1 MKKTLLFLSLSV
13 LILAT
18 LPVQS
23 QEVTKVGTTAAGFL
37 SIDVGARAIGMGS
50 AFVAVADDPTAMFW
64 NPAGIAR
71 LERTQALF
79 SHTRW
84 IADVSFDYAALTLP
98 LGNLGTVGLNATFL
112 TMDEMERTTVFE
124 PNGTGEMFDA
134 GSYAFGLA
142 YGRMLTDRF
151 SIGFNVKYI
160 SEKIYHSSASGAAF
174 DVGTMFDT
182 QFSGIKIAMSISNYG
197 AKMSMSGRDML
208 IQADTDPLINGNNRN
223 INANLS
229 TDKFDLP
236 LMFRVGLSM
245 DVLKGR
251 GNSNLIVSADA
262 LHPND
267 DTESLNVGGEYI
279 FNKLFSLR
287 AGYNSMFARDS
298 EEGMSFGAGLQYK
311 MVGSTVLH
319 LDYAYQD
326 FGVLNEVQMF
336 NVGLSF

>member
-13 LILAT
+13 LILAIF
-18 LPVQS
+18 PVQS

-37 SIDVGARAIGMGS
+37 NIDVGARAIGMGS
-50 AFVAVADDPTAMFW
+50 AFVAVADDATAMFW

-79 SHTRW
+79 CHTRW
-84 IADVSFDYAALTLP
+84 IADVSFDYAAISLP
-98 LGNLGTVGLNATFL
+98 VGNLGTVGLNATFL
-112 TMDEMERTTVFE
+112 TMDEMEKTTVFE

-160 SEKIYHSSASGAAF
+160 HEKIYHSAANGAAF

-182 QFSGIKIAMSISNYG
+182 QFNGIKIAMSIANYG

-208 IQADTDPLINGNNRN
+208 IQADIDPLINGNNKN
-223 INANLS
+223 INANLT

-251 GNSNLIVSADA
+251 GNSNLIISADA

-267 DTESLNVGGEYI
+267 DTESANVGGEYI
-279 FNKLFSLR
+279 FNNMFALR
-287 AGYNSMFARDS
+287 AGYNSLFARDS
-298 EEGMSFGAGLQYK
+298 EEGLSFGAGLQYK
-311 MVGSTVLH
+311 MVGSTTLH

-336 NVGLSF
+336 NVGLTF